1 MAADTQ
7 PLAGNVALVTGAS
20 RGIGRATALELA
32 RAGAIVGLIARSTR
46 ASPSRLAGT
55 IESVAAEVAALGGR
69 VLTAAADITSEEQ
82 VQEGWSRV
90 ERELGPVDILVNNAA
105 YMYSAPFLETPL
117 KRWDL
122 TMSVNLRGAIVCTQA
137 FAGRAIQRGHGR
149 VINVSSSA
157 TAILEPQYVS
167 YAVSK
172 AALETLTQFLAAEL
186 SGRGIAVNALRID
199 RSVST
204 EGARLLNPDQDV
216 SEWEKPEQTA
226 RTVRWLAEQPV
237 EFTGNVL
244 TLADARERFA
254 AP

>member
-1 MAADTQ
+1 MAADPH
-7 PLAGNVALVTGAS
+7 PLAGRIAVITGAS

-32 RAGAIVGLIARSTR
+32 RAGAGVALLARSTV
-46 ASPSRLAGT
+46 ANPSKLPGT
-55 IESVAAEVAALGGR
+55 IESVAAEVTGLGGR
-69 VLTAAADITSEEQ
+69 ALAIATDITSEEQ
-82 VQEGWSRV
+82 VQEGWARV

-137 FAGRAIQRGHGR
+137 FAGRAVVRGHGR

-157 TAILEPQYVS
+157 SAIFEPEYIS

-186 SGRGIAVNALRID
+186 SGKGIAVNALRID
-199 RSVST
+199 RSVAT
-204 EGARLLNPDQDV
+204 EGARLLNPDQDF
-216 SEWEKPEQTA
+216 SEWEKPEETA

-237 EFTGNVL
+237 EFTGKVL
-244 TLADARERFA
+244 TLAEARERFG

>member
-1 MAADTQ
+1 MAADPR
-7 PLAGNVALVTGAS
+7 PLAGSVALVTGAS
-20 RGIGRATALELA
+20 RGIGRATALELT
-32 RAGAIVGLIARSTR
+32 RAGVIVGLLARSTG
-46 ASPSRLAGT
+46 ASPSRLPGT

-69 VLTAAADITSEEQ
+69 ALAVAADITSEEQ

-137 FAGRAIQRGHGR
+137 FAGRAIERGHGR

-157 TAILEPQYVS
+157 AAILEPQYVS

-226 RTVRWLAEQPV
+226 RTVRWLAEQPM

-244 TLADARERFA
+244 SLADARERFA